1 MVSSIGVPI
10 IMDRMTTS
18 ICEKPYGRASFARL
32 LVEIDS
38 NKALVDNLE
47 LWYESLGKIL
57 RLRVE
62 YTWVP
67 PRCEEFKVYGRYT
80 SECVKKVNMVSKVN
94 KDGENVKVADTEKA
108 KNVGM
113 VNNGDGDE
121 GWQTAVNRRNNMGA
135 GGKGQLGVTIEDKR
149 AAGRR

>member
-18 ICEKPYGRASFARL
+18 ICEKPYGRASFARV

-38 NKALVDNLE
+38 KKALVDNVE

-67 PRCEEFKVYGRYT
+67 PRCEECKVYGHYV
-80 SECVKKVNMVSKVN
+80 SECVKKVNTVSKVN
-94 KDGENVKVADTEKA
+94 KDVKQ
-108 KNVGM
+108 VG
-113 VNNGDGDE
+113 
-121 GWQTAVNRRNNMGA
+121 
-135 GGKGQLGVTIEDKR
+135 
-149 AAGRR
+149 GRRRVKPGV